1 MVHVMP
7 EHGCASLMSHV
18 GDEGDRKISLL
29 RRTRSYSQPERPAAS
44 LRPGAA
50 PLTRSV
56 ARQLLK
62 IATAAGASLGGFRV
76 DLKLWSAWAHRP
88 CVLTD
93 GSGMS
98 QVACATFLCAQYVH
112 IDTMRAPI

>member
-7 EHGCASLMSHV
+7 EHGCASLMSGTKV
-18 GDEGDRKISLL
+18 IA
-29 RRTRSYSQPERPAAS
+29 RSRCPAGRDLTPS
-44 LRPGAA
+44 RSDQLRPGAA

-62 IATAAGASLGGFRV
+62 IATAAGASLGGFRVV

-112 IDTMRAPI
+112 IATMRAQI